1 MFMPLF
7 VSASGLNYMVWPS
20 ITFYVNIHN
29 SKSSDTNNKLN
40 LTVYQA
46 YDLLRYLNI
55 MINASL
61 TVIADLKASNI

>member
-1 MFMPLF
+1 
-7 VSASGLNYMVWPS
+7 
-20 ITFYVNIHN
+20 
-29 SKSSDTNNKLN
+29 

-61 TVIADLKASNI
+61 TVIADLKASDI